1 MIYIIYI
8 LVFLILVIVVFIGT
22 KAALRGINA
31 KNSNYSNYQKEED
44 SQLESQQNEFSSKI
58 ITEMERLKKLYE
70 GGVLTKEEFKKA
82 KEKILNS

>member
-1 MIYIIYI
+1 M
-8 LVFLILVIVVFIGT
+8 VFLILVIVVFIGT

-44 SQLESQQNEFSSKI
+44 PQLESQQNELSSKI